1 MHNVLKLMLLGVLTS
16 ALTSAL
22 PPRAMAQTTT
32 PLLQVEGSLEAGDA
46 TLGDGSFFDSHEFT
60 GQAEQTVTILLESEA
75 FDVYLILEDD
85 QGNRIAVNDDI
96 RSGDTNAALIVTL
109 PAAGRYRVLANA
121 YRADGQGP
129 YRLTLQPSPAGEPN
143 PLLSA
148 AEVTLLGAT
157 QQFQAGIVRYRR
169 SEFQAA
175 LTLWQQALAGFRAAH
190 VRNDFPQDSRQGE
203 AAALGGLGIAYD
215 ALGDYAQA
223 IDFHQQQL
231 EIARQIGDRQGEAN
245 ALGNLG
251 IAYFSLGDSARA
263 IDFYQ
268 QALEIAR
275 QIGDRQGEAAALG
288 NLGNAYGSLGDY
300 SQAIDFHQQALV
312 IKRQIGDRRG
322 EATALGN
329 LGIAYESL
337 GDSAQ
342 AIDFHQQHLE
352 IARQIGDRQ
361 GEAAALGNLGNAY
374 FSLGDS
380 AQAIDFHQQSLEIA
394 RQIGDRQGE
403 AAALGNLGNAYGSLG
418 DYSQAIDFHQQSL
431 VIKRQIGDRQGEATA
446 LGNLGNAYFSLG
458 DYSQA
463 IDFHQQQLEIARQ
476 IGDRQGE
483 AVSLGNLGN
492 AYGSLGD
499 YARAIDFHQQSLV
512 IKRQIGDRQ
521 GEAASLNNLGNAYFS
536 LGDYPQAIDFYQQS
550 LEIKRQIGDRR
561 GEANSRGNL
570 GNVYFSLGDYP
581 QAIDFYQQQLEIAR
595 QIGDRRG
602 EASAL
607 GNLGSAYRNLGD
619 YQLAIDFHQQS
630 LEIKR
635 QIGDR
640 QGASNALGNLGNVYF
655 SLGDYPQAIDFHQQA
670 LEIAH
675 QIGDRQGEA
684 NALHNLGVAFLALED
699 LIAAER
705 YFQAS
710 AEVQESLH
718 TEGLADANRLSLL
731 DSQQVTYNFWQQ
743 TLVAQGQPAAALA
756 VAERSRAQALAVS
769 MARSLEAV
777 PAPPDLA
784 AIQAIAAQQAATLV
798 SYAVLPSGRIF
809 IWVVQPDG
817 TLHFAESD
825 DAALDDSLVDTAAV
839 LAGLGDDAQGGESP
853 ETPLNTLVQDT
864 QAALTVR
871 GNPSTPPTNKELSRH
886 LQQLHGLLIEPIDQW
901 LPEDDTQRVIF
912 IPHRELFRIPFAAL
926 RDENGTYLIQ
936 KHTILT
942 APSIQSLA
950 LARQHRDRIQTT
962 NATEALIVGNPT
974 LPAALQQAYDWQ
986 ALPGAED
993 EARRVGT
1000 YLSEHLGIAIDVLY
1014 QDQAT
1019 ETVVKDRLHSAR
1031 FIHLA
1036 THGTLASSEEQ
1047 ATLPGLYSFIPGI
1060 LALAP
1065 SRQDDGSL
1073 TADELLEITLDQP
1086 LNVELVVLSAC
1097 QTGQGPITS
1106 DGVYGLSRVL
1116 LTAGAPT
1123 LVVSLWNASDPH
1135 TVALMDEFYRQF
1147 LEEDE
1152 DKAQALRQAMLMMI
1166 DEKEEDPNPQYWAAF
1181 TLVGNPE

>member
-1 MHNVLKLMLLGVLTS
+1 MPSSLRWMPMLWALMVP

-231 EIARQIGDRQGEAN
+231 EIARQIGDRQGEAAALGNLGNAYGSLGDYELAIDFHQQSLEIFRQIGDRQGEAGSLNNLGNAYDALGDYELAIDFHQQSLEIFRQIGDRQGEAN

-251 IAYFSLGDSARA
+251 NAYWSLGDYERA
-263 IDFYQ
+263 IDFHQQALEIFRQIGDRQGEATSLNNLGGAYWSLGDYERAIDFHQ

-275 QIGDRQGEAAALG
+275 QIGDRQGEANALN
-288 NLGNAYGSLGDY
+288 NLGIAYWSLGDY
-300 SQAIDFHQQALV
+300 ERAIDFHQQA
-312 IKRQIGDRRG
+312 
-322 EATALGN
+322 
-329 LGIAYESL
+329 
-337 GDSAQ
+337 
-342 AIDFHQQHLE
+342 LE

-361 GEAAALGNLGNAY
+361 GE
-374 FSLGDS
+374 S
-380 AQAIDFHQQSLEIA
+380 AS
-394 RQIGDRQGE
+394 
-403 AAALGNLGNAYGSLG
+403 
-418 DYSQAIDFHQQSL
+418 
-431 VIKRQIGDRQGEATA
+431 
-446 LGNLGNAYFSLG
+446 
-458 DYSQA
+458 
-463 IDFHQQQLEIARQ
+463 
-476 IGDRQGE
+476 
-483 AVSLGNLGN
+483 
-492 AYGSLGD
+492 
-499 YARAIDFHQQSLV
+499 
-512 IKRQIGDRQ
+512 
-521 GEAASLNNLGNAYFS
+521 
-536 LGDYPQAIDFYQQS
+536 
-550 LEIKRQIGDRR
+550 
-561 GEANSRGNL
+561 
-570 GNVYFSLGDYP
+570 
-581 QAIDFYQQQLEIAR
+581 
-595 QIGDRRG
+595 
-602 EASAL
+602 
-607 GNLGSAYRNLGD
+607 
-619 YQLAIDFHQQS
+619 
-630 LEIKR
+630 
-635 QIGDR
+635 
-640 QGASNALGNLGNVYF
+640 
-655 SLGDYPQAIDFHQQA
+655 
-670 LEIAH
+670 
-675 QIGDRQGEA
+675 
-684 NALHNLGVAFLALED
+684 LHNLGIAFWYLED
-699 LIAAER
+699 LAEAER

-1086 LNVELVVLSAC
+1086 LNAELVVLSAC